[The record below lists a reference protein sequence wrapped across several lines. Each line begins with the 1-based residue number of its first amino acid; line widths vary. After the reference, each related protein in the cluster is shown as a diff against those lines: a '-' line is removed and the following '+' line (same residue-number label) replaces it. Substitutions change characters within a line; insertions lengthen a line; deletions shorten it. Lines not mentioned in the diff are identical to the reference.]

1 MKFTSIMKM
10 AFFSILSNKMRSL
23 LTMLGIIIGI
33 SSVIVLVGM
42 GEGTKQKVA
51 SQIEKLGTNLITVNI
66 VGNRNQ
72 AVSTSELEE
81 LKKKPGV
88 KDIAPVLNQGNI
100 NIKGGDKTATTTME
114 ASTPNYSTIRK
125 LDVDSGRFIEQNDL
139 DNRFKVAVIGVTVA
153 DELFGSRNVVGETIN
168 INGYNFNIIGV
179 LQAQGGS
186 GGNSGDDRIIVPL
199 TTAQRIL
206 KSRDIRTFYIEASD
220 KDSVSEAMGYLQ
232 LFLNKK
238 YNNDTKSYRIFDQT
252 SLLETSNQANDS
264 MTTMLSGIAGI
275 SLVVGG
281 IGIMNIMLV
290 SVIERTKEIGIR
302 KAIGAKREN
311 ILTQFLIEAGS
322 ISGIGG
328 MLGVLFGYA
337 FAYIGNN
344 YLKMDITI
352 SNNVVAVAFLF
363 SVLVGIV
370 FGMYPANKASK
381 LNPIEALRFE

>member
-1 MKFTSIMKM
+1 M
-10 AFFSILSNKMRSL
+10 
-23 LTMLGIIIGI
+23 
-33 SSVIVLVGM
+33 
-42 GEGTKQKVA
+42 
-51 SQIEKLGTNLITVNI
+51 GTNLITVNI
-66 VGNRNQ
+66 VGNRNK

-88 KDIAPVLNQGNI
+88 KDIAPVLNEDNI
-100 NIKGGDKTATTTME
+100 NIKGGDKTATTTKE

-125 LDVDSGRFIEQNDL
+125 LNVDSGRFIEQNDL

-153 DELFGSRNVVGETIN
+153 DELFGSRNVIGETIN

-179 LQAQGGS
+179 LQEQGGS

-220 KDSVSEAMGYLQ
+220 KDSVGEAMGYLQ

-264 MTTMLSGIAGI
+264 MTAMLSGIA
-275 SLVVGG
+275 G

>member
-10 AFFSILSNKMRSL
+10 AFFSILSNKIRSL

-66 VGNRNQ
+66 VGNRNK

-125 LDVDSGRFIEQNDL
+125 LNVDSGRFIEQNDL

-264 MTTMLSGIAGI
+264 MTAMLSGIAGI

>member
-10 AFFSILSNKMRSL
+10 AFFSILSNKIRSL

-66 VGNRNQ
+66 VGNRNK

-125 LDVDSGRFIEQNDL
+125 LNVDSGRFIEQNDL

-153 DELFGSRNVVGETIN
+153 DEIFGSRNVVGETIN

-186 GGNSGDDRIIVPL
+186 GGNSGDDKIIVPL

-206 KSRDIRTFYIEASD
+206 KSIDIRTFYIEASD

-264 MTTMLSGIAGI
+264 MTAMLSGIAGI

>member
-10 AFFSILSNKMRSL
+10 AFFSILSNKIRSL

-66 VGNRNQ
+66 VGNRNK

-125 LDVDSGRFIEQNDL
+125 LNVDSGRFIEQNDL

-153 DELFGSRNVVGETIN
+153 DELFGSRNVVGEAIN

-264 MTTMLSGIAGI
+264 MTAMLSGIAGI

-381 LNPIEALRFE
+381 LNPIDALRFE